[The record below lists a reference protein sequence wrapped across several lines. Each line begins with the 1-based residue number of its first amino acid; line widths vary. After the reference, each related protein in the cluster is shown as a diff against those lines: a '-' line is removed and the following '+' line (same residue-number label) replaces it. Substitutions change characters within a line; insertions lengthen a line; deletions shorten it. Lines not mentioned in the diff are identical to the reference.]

1 MKHSKGCRVKRQG
14 FTLMEMLI
22 VLIILVILVG
32 MVAPR
37 LIGSR
42 DKAEKNSAKA
52 QIGLFKSALES
63 YEFDCR
69 SFPSTEQGLQAL
81 IQAPA
86 SDSETGT
93 ATTGW
98 GGPYLNSRE
107 LPKDPW
113 GGVFNYEYPPTRGS
127 GPGPDIWSFGPD
139 GQDGTEDDIV
149 SWTSPS
155 TGEEGDLMEERP
167 DEPPMDNRRE
177 GPPPMEPAPPLPGP
191 PDLPPPPPPANR

>member
-1 MKHSKGCRVKRQG
+1 MKRSKGRRVKRQG

-42 DKAEKNSAKA
+42 DKAEINSTKA
-52 QIGLFKSALES
+52 QIGLLKSALES

-81 IQAPA
+81 VLAPA
-86 SDSETGT
+86 ADSETGT
-93 ATTGW
+93 ATSGW
-98 GGPYLNSRE
+98 SGPYLNAKE

-149 SWTSPS
+149 GWTSAG
-155 TGEEGDLMEERP
+155 TGQNGELTDEGLN
-167 DEPPMDNRRE
+167 EPPMNEFNE
-177 GPPPMEPAPPLPGP
+177 GPPPLDAAPPLSGP
-191 PDLPPPPPPANR
+191 PNLPPPPPPAP